1 MQPNAISTF
10 GQFVTHSVVNTAD
23 FIDVTALAKSVGFHF
38 SQVVLSQHTWFTVV
52 DVPDMA
58 MSIDKDTL
66 TIQLLRQVRRMARKT
81 PMLSQVALTV
91 CKPPTTTNCYVNR
104 PVTLVARIET
114 TSEQKPILVIV
125 LEEEEVNNVHIHF
138 VSVQDDHHYAT

>member
-10 GQFVTHSVVNTAD
+10 GQFVTPSLVNTAD
-23 FIDVTALAKSVGFHF
+23 FIDVTTLAKSVGFHF

-91 CKPPTTTNCYVNR
+91 CKPPTTTSCYVNR
-104 PVTLVARIET
+104 PATLVARIE
-114 TSEQKPILVIV
+114 SNNPDEPILVIM
-125 LEEEEVNNVHIHF
+125 LEEEDSE
-138 VSVQDDHHYAT
+138 